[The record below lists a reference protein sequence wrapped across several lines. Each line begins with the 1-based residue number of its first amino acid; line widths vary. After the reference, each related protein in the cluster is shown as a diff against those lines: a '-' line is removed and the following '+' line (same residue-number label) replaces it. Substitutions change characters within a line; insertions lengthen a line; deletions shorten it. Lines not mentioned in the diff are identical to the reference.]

1 MTTGM
6 SASFFYKM
14 SHDETT
20 LHNFSLTL

>member
-14 SHDETT
+14 TVMTKQHCTIF
-20 LHNFSLTL
+20 L